1 MTEQSKPPR
10 KQQVCRRSRKEA
22 EELFLAN
29 MKLVPHVISKMGF
42 PITEDIVQD
51 GYIGLWQASL
61 RYDGGR
67 HRKFSA
73 YAVPAIRNSII
84 QAWRPTEKNVTA
96 VVSLNQTETSDENS
110 GTPENI
116 IGDIASEARFQ
127 NVELRLYFDT
137 AFTDVEKK
145 VASMVVS
152 GLSKRQIGKLTGHS
166 DSWVTYRISEIRKKL
181 KKDF

>member
-10 KQQVCRRSRKEA
+10 KQQVFRRSRKEA
-22 EELFLAN
+22 EQLFVAN
-29 MKLVPHVISKMGF
+29 MGLVPHIIVKMGL
-42 PITEDIVQD
+42 PITDDLMQD

-61 RYDGGR
+61 RYDDGR

-137 AFTDVEKK
+137 ALTDVEKT

-166 DSWVTYRISEIRKKL
+166 DSWVTYRISEIKKKL
-181 KKDF
+181 ERDF